1 MHFNPAEDHQ
11 IHSAIDGHLPSS
23 SVFRTSKSLTSL
35 AASIKS
41 IYELQVKGTSDKLF
55 HELLVTASCAYI
67 QEIQLEIKLH
77 ACQVA
82 RFR

>member
-1 MHFNPAEDHQ
+1 MHFNPAGDDQ
-11 IHSAIDGHLPSS
+11 IHSAIGSHLPSS
-23 SVFRTSKSLTSL
+23 SAFKNSKSLTSL
-35 AASIKS
+35 AASITS
-41 IYELQVKGTSDKLF
+41 IYELQVTGTSDKLL

-67 QEIQLEIKLH
+67 QEMQLEIKLH

>member
-1 MHFNPAEDHQ
+1 MHFNPAGDDQ
-11 IHSAIDGHLPSS
+11 IHSTIDSHLPSS
-23 SVFRTSKSLTSL
+23 SVFRTSKSLTSQT
-35 AASIKS
+35 S
-41 IYELQVKGTSDKLF
+41 IYELQVTGTSDKLL

-67 QEIQLEIKLH
+67 QEMQLEIKLH

>member
-1 MHFNPAEDHQ
+1 MHFNPAGDDQ
-11 IHSAIDGHLPSS
+11 IHSAIDSHLPSS
-23 SVFRTSKSLTSL
+23 SVFRTSKSLTSQT
-35 AASIKS
+35 S
-41 IYELQVKGTSDKLF
+41 IYELQVTGTSDKLL

-67 QEIQLEIKLH
+67 QEMQLEIKLH

>member
-1 MHFNPAEDHQ
+1 MDFNPIGDDQ
-11 IHSAIDGHLPSS
+11 IPSAIGSHLPSS
-23 SVFRTSKSLTSL
+23 SVYRTSKSHFSL

-41 IYELQVKGTSDKLF
+41 IYELQVTGTSDKLL

-67 QEIQLEIKLH
+67 QESQLEIKLH

-82 RFR
+82 RFT